1 MNKKYSIRQI
11 TVEDY
16 TYINKWYKQ
25 IGIPQP
31 KSSILPNN
39 GLDGFVIEKNKR
51 LLAAVYLYLTNSKM
65 GYFDFLISDPNYKGK
80 DRFEVIIMLFQ
91 HCTKIFEDLGL
102 ECVFM
107 TTAEEGVIKRMKELG
122 LREDATCEHEKRV
135 IVYAYKNKNKAFS

>member
-16 TYINKWYKQ
+16 AYINKWYKQ

-91 HCTKIFEDLGL
+91 HCAKYLKTWAQS
-102 ECVFM
+102 VF
-107 TTAEEGVIKRMKELG
+107 L
-122 LREDATCEHEKRV
+122 
-135 IVYAYKNKNKAFS
+135 